1 VKYDDSNAFRSPF
14 LADRTGSRKF
24 AFRKAESTPEEQA
37 MMEMGNE
44 ERNAVFIEDASFV
57 KWRELTLTY
66 SLPTRITD
74 RWLRA
79 DAVSIALGARNL
91 HTWTKYGGLD
101 PELSYDGGQ
110 DSFNTDEFFTQ
121 PPSRSLFVRLNVN
134 F

>member
-1 VKYDDSNAFRSPF
+1 
-14 LADRTGSRKF
+14 
-24 AFRKAESTPEEQA
+24 
-37 MMEMGNE
+37 MGNE
-44 ERNAVFIEDASFV
+44 ARNAAFIEDASFV

-66 SLPTRITD
+66 SLPTRVVG

-79 DAVSIALGARNL
+79 DAVSIAVGARNL
-91 HTWTKYGGLD
+91 HTWTNYGGLD

-121 PPSRSLFVRLNVN
+121 PPSRTFFVRLNVN